1 MTTDYHVILE
11 FEASTLVKRK
21 VSARLAIRINH
32 DYADYIGIWRG
43 SVSDRP
49 N

>member
-1 MTTDYHVILE
+1 MTTDYRVILE

-21 VSARLAIRINH
+21 VPGGLAIRIIH